1 MKSQRAST
9 PPPSVAVKT
18 DTIKTETIPKAPPS
32 GKGLF
37 PRSTPSLN
45 TKSSEQR
52 EDSGLHHAEFFAPPP
67 PRMPHGMGMD
77 DDLDEPQLRVFSAEA
92 KERRKKNVRVVK
104 WFVGGCLALTAIAA
118 VRHATRTEE
127 PPPPPSVSAAQTSAT
142 PPEPA
147 AQTAPTP
154 SSASPTAS
162 ATVATADDAATS
174 SASTMSDAGV
184 LALTATEDASD
195 RSTQDAGASTD
206 ASSASSSSSDPEEAK
221 QERNRAKR
229 ALESGRLKEAVT
241 AGEHAVTL
249 DPTDADAW
257 LYLGAAYQELG
268 DQGNANRCYR
278 ACLAQGTHGNKGECS
293 MMMK

>member
-18 DTIKTETIPKAPPS
+18 DSIPKAPGS

-37 PRSTPSLN
+37 PKSTPSLS
-45 TKSSEQR
+45 TKSGEQR

-92 KERRKKNVRVVK
+92 KERRKKNVRVVT

-127 PPPPPSVSAAQTSAT
+127 PPPPPPSVSAAQTSANA
-142 PPEPA
+142 PEP
-147 AQTAPTP
+147 TAPTSTTP
-154 SSASPTAS
+154 SSASPSAS
-162 ATVATADDAATS
+162 TIVATDQDAATT
-174 SASTMSDAGV
+174 SASTPSDAGA
-184 LALTATEDASD
+184 LALTTTEDASD
-195 RSTQDAGASTD
+195 QSTQDAGASTD
-206 ASSASSSSSDPEEAK
+206 ASSASLSSNPEEAR
-221 QERNRAKR
+221 QERDRAKR
-229 ALESGRLKEAVT
+229 ALESGRLKEAIT
-241 AGEHAVTL
+241 AGEHAVAL
-249 DPTDADAW
+249 DPTDADSW
-257 LYLGAAYQELG
+257 LYLGAAYQEQG
-268 DQGNANRCYR
+268 DRGNANRCYR